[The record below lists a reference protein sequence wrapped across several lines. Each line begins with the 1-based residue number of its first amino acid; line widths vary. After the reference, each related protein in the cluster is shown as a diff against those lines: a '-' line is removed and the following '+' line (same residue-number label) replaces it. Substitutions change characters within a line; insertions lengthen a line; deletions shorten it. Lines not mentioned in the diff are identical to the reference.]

1 MPLPRLVTLGP
12 RLALGVA
19 ERLSPSALGN
29 ARAAAESVSQAVSDR
44 RRLDPDA
51 AGEEPGA
58 LSRLPRQECLELL
71 GSRRVGR
78 LAYVARPGVPDV
90 VPVNYALH
98 GDDVLVRSGTGPKLQ
113 AAERG
118 EVLVLQVD
126 DVDEDA
132 HTGWSVVV
140 AGPARRLSAAQQ
152 QALPPGVLPET
163 WATGPRHAVIRI
175 RMTRVDGRRLR

>member
-1 MPLPRLVTLGP
+1 VQLARLVTLGP
-12 RLALGVA
+12 RLALRVA
-19 ERLSPSALGN
+19 EHLSPSAIGN
-29 ARAAAESVSQAVSDR
+29 ARAAAESVSQSVADR

-51 AGEEPGA
+51 AGDGPGS
-58 LSRLPRQECLELL
+58 LSRMPRQECLTLL

-78 LAYVARPGVPDV
+78 LAYVSRPGVPDV
-90 VPVNYALH
+90 VPVNYTVH
-98 GDDVLVRSGTGPKLQ
+98 GDDVLVRSGAGPKLQ

-132 HTGWSVVV
+132 HTGWSVVA
-140 AGPARRLSAAQQ
+140 AGPARRLSGAQQ
-152 QALPPGVLPET
+152 KALPDDVLPET

-175 RMTRVDGRRLR
+175 RVTRLEGRRLR

>member
-1 MPLPRLVTLGP
+1 MQLPRLVTLGP

-19 ERLSPSALGN
+19 ERLSPSAVGN
-29 ARAAAESVSQAVSDR
+29 ARAAAQSVSQAVADR

-51 AGEEPGA
+51 AGDGPGS
-58 LSRLPRQECLELL
+58 LSRIARQECLALL

-98 GDDVLVRSGTGPKLQ
+98 GDDVLVRSGPGPKLQ
-113 AAERG
+113 AADRG

-132 HTGWSVVV
+132 RTGWSVVA
-140 AGPARRLSAAQQ
+140 AGPGRRLSAAQQ
-152 QALPPGVLPET
+152 QALRGDVLPET

-175 RMTRVDGRRLR
+175 QMARVEGRRLR